1 MKFKNIKPRRPKKQ
15 RAPRKAKENEAKKLQ
30 FPRIYRRI
38 PEKTEILYVLK
49 ILRQMAVIFAFAA
62 IIVFIL
68 FTAVDLYRN
77 YNKNQQIQSQRQ
89 KLIHEINIWKSFSDK
104 YKNYKEVYFQIAVR
118 EFQLGNFKSAK
129 AYLQKTLF
137 IDPSYEEALKLQ
149 KELENK

>member
-1 MKFKNIKPRRPKKQ
+1 MKFKNTKPFRPKKQ
-15 RAPRKAKENEAKKLQ
+15 RVPRKPKETEAKKRQ

-38 PEKTEILYVLK
+38 TENPEFVRILHILKKMTIVSIFTTVVVL
-49 ILRQMAVIFAFAA
+49 
-62 IIVFIL
+62 IL

-77 YNKNQQIQSQRQ
+77 YSKNQQIQAGRQ

-118 EFQLGNFKSAK
+118 EFQLGNFKSAE

-149 KELENK
+149 RELENK